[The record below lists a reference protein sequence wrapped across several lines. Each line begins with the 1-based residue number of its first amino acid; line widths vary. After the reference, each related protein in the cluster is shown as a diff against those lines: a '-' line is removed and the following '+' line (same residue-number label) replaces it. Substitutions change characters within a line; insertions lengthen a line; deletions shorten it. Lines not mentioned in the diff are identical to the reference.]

1 MLRNAIERL
10 LVVAATLRLPL
21 PKALN
26 QRARSAYRRRVAR
39 TLLNELFST
48 TSLLWDSRGFWI
60 VNPMPSETELSNYY
74 SEQYWANRTDAQ
86 SWLRFRD
93 VDHFLE
99 LEPFLAEIGERRHR
113 VAINFGSGHGGC
125 SFLFRAAGFQV
136 WNVDPARHESGMF
149 QHAEGIQDIEEHFDL
164 VYASHSLEHVV
175 NPVEVVRDLISGLSP
190 GGIFYAEVPNA
201 RRADEMTESQPPMH
215 PPHTVYYT
223 TDFFRQLS
231 LEKLILDTYDYGSNG
246 RGTPTRSDSA
256 EVIRFL
262 GRKVS

>member
-1 MLRNAIERL
+1 MLKIAVRL
-10 LVVAATLRLPL
+10 ISKLVAAGVPFPHAIKFRVRRFRQREAVELLLSQMFSGASLRWH
-21 PKALN
+21 
-26 QRARSAYRRRVAR
+26 SH
-39 TLLNELFST
+39 
-48 TSLLWDSRGFWI
+48 GFWT
-60 VNPMPSETELSNYY
+60 VSPMPTETELNEYY

-86 SWLRFRD
+86 SWLRSRD

-99 LEPFLAEIGERRHR
+99 LEPFLAGIGESGHR
-113 VAINFGSGHGGC
+113 VAVNFGSGHGGC

-149 QHAEGIQDIEEHFDL
+149 QHAAGIQDIKEDFDL

-175 NPVEVVRDLISGLSP
+175 NPVESFRDLISGLSP

-201 RRADEMTESQPPMH
+201 RRADEMVELLPPIH

-223 TDFFRQLS
+223 TDFFRQLD
-231 LEKLILDTYDYGSNG
+231 LEVLILDTYNYGSDG
-246 RGTPTRSDSA
+246 RGTPTCSDSA

-262 GRKVS
+262 GRKAL

>member
-1 MLRNAIERL
+1 MRLISKLVAVGVPFPNAVKSR
-10 LVVAATLRLPL
+10 VLRLR
-21 PKALN
+21 
-26 QRARSAYRRRVAR
+26 QREAAEC
-39 TLLNELFST
+39 LLSQVFSDA
-48 TSLLWDSRGFWI
+48 SLLWDSRGFWI
-60 VNPMPSETELSNYY
+60 VNPMPSETDLSNYY

-113 VAINFGSGHGGC
+113 VAVNFGSGHGGC

-223 TDFFRQLS
+223 TDFFRQLG
-231 LEKLILDTYDYGSNG
+231 LEKLILDTYDYGSDG

>member
-1 MLRNAIERL
+1 MRLISKLVAVGVPFPNAVKSR
-10 LVVAATLRLPL
+10 VLRLR
-21 PKALN
+21 
-26 QRARSAYRRRVAR
+26 QREAVEC
-39 TLLNELFST
+39 LLSKVFSDA
-48 TSLLWDSRGFWI
+48 SLLWDSRGFWI

-86 SWLRFRD
+86 SWLRIRD

-113 VAINFGSGHGGC
+113 VAVNFGSGHGGC
-125 SFLFRAAGFQV
+125 SFLFRAVGFQV

-149 QHAEGIQDIEEHFDL
+149 QHAEGIQDIKEDFDL

-190 GGIFYAEVPNA
+190 GGFFYAEVPNA

-223 TDFFRQLS
+223 TDFFRQLG
-231 LEKLILDTYDYGSNG
+231 LEKLILDTYDYGSDG

-256 EVIRFL
+256 EVIRYL

>member
-1 MLRNAIERL
+1 MRLISILVAVGVPFPNAVKSR
-10 LVVAATLRLPL
+10 VLRLR
-21 PKALN
+21 
-26 QRARSAYRRRVAR
+26 QREAVEC
-39 TLLNELFST
+39 LLSQVFSDA
-48 TSLLWDSRGFWI
+48 SLLWDSRGFWI

-149 QHAEGIQDIEEHFDL
+149 QHAEGIQDIKEDFDL

-223 TDFFRQLS
+223 TDFFRRLG
-231 LEKLILDTYDYGSNG
+231 LEKLILDTYDYGSDG

-256 EVIRFL
+256 EVIRYL